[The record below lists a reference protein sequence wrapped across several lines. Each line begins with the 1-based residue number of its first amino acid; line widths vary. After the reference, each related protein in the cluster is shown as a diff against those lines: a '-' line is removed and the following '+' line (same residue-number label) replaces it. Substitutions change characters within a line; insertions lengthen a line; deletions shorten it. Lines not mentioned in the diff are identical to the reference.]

1 MQGDELTGKM
11 HRRSRF
17 FEHFLQVK
25 RILTTISVALKV
37 VTIVSY
43 ISTYVPGLTDHGIL
57 LKNLQTLCQFTCCC
71 DYCNN
76 VLAMQRVNQH
86 GQRLTELLAD
96 HPNLKSEL
104 DVLAAAAAISDGYQH
119 KSLSQSFGSLRT
131 AKAQDAHRQVMITCE
146 EIRTKY
152 PGLLGCTFAS
162 KASESENLPFYLRLH
177 FFKNT
182 VKTNFITRCGVYIF
196 KGVAP
201 FAYFL
206 C

>member
-1 MQGDELTGKM
+1 M

-37 VTIVSY
+37 VTTVSY

-76 VLAMQRVNQH
+76 VVATQRVNQH
-86 GQRLTELLAD
+86 GQRLTELLVE

-119 KSLSQSFGSLRT
+119 KSLSIRT
-131 AKAQDAHRQVMITCE
+131 GKAQNAHRQVMMACE

-152 PGLLGCTFAS
+152 PGLLGCAKGKVQS
-162 KASESENLPFYLRLH
+162 KLISLL
-177 FFKNT
+177 
-182 VKTNFITRCGVYIF
+182 
-196 KGVAP
+196 
-201 FAYFL
+201 
-206 C
+206 